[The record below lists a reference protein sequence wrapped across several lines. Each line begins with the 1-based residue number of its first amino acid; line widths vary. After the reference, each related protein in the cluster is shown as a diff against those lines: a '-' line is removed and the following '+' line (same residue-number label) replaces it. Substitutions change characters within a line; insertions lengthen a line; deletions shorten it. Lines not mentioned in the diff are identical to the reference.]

1 MCIELFEEGLGRR
14 IKVKKAAKVASGRG
28 GGSVRDLKD
37 KIVKEIKVGRKGRVE
52 EKLTAGKKK
61 TVLAIK

>member
-28 GGSVRDLKD
+28 SGSVRDLKD
-37 KIVKEIKVGRKGRVE
+37 KIIKEIKVGRKCRVE

-61 TVLAIK
+61 TVVSIK

>member
-14 IKVKKAAKVASGRG
+14 IKVKKAANVAEGRG
-28 GGSVRDLKD
+28 SGSVRDLKD
-37 KIVKEIKVGRKGRVE
+37 KIIKEIKVGRNGRAE

-61 TVLAIK
+61 TVVAIK